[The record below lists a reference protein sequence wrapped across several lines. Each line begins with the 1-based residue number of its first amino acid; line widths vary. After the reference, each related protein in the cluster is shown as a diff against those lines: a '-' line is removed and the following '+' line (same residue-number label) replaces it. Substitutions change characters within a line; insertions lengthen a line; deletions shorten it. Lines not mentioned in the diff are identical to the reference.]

1 MSELDLIETI
11 KNNNNFFFF
20 LDSRVF
26 DAVAAEKQQF
36 KLTSQ
41 YSHRGVLIEGSDH
54 ELFVLRVQV
63 VDLSPTQGN
72 LGSFPCWDVA
82 VNDLIPM

>member
-11 KNNNNFFFF
+11 KNNNNLFLF

-36 KLTSQ
+36 KLITSQ

-54 ELFVLRVQV
+54 ELFVLRV
-63 VDLSPTQGN
+63 
-72 LGSFPCWDVA
+72 
-82 VNDLIPM
+82 